1 MATTAQNNIVLAHR
15 VVAYP
20 VDSSGS
26 NDINQGDQVY
36 LDTSAH
42 LAKSLGASDD
52 SNAAHFLGVAGES
65 SYINPYGT
73 KMYSAQIPVV
83 VSGVATFNT
92 TSGDTYNEGDAV
104 YVGADAQT
112 VTNTAG
118 MLTNKV
124 GYVKMRSGQSA
135 VAGGSGITIDVE
147 IQPKYPLA
155 EV

>member
-1 MATTAQNNIVLAHR
+1 MSTTAGNNIVNSHR

-20 VDSSGS
+20 VASDGS
-26 NDINQGDQVY
+26 ADINQGDQVY

-42 LAKSLGASDD
+42 LAKSLGSSDD
-52 SNAAHFLGVAGES
+52 ANANTFLGVAGES

-83 VSGVATFNT
+83 VSGIASFNT
-92 TSGDTYNEGDAV
+92 TTGDTYNEGDAL

-118 MLTNKV
+118 GLTKKI
-124 GYVKMRSGQSA
+124 GYVAMRPGQSA
-135 VAGGSGITIDVE
+135 VAGGAGIQIDVL
-147 IQPKYPLA
+147 IAAQYPLA